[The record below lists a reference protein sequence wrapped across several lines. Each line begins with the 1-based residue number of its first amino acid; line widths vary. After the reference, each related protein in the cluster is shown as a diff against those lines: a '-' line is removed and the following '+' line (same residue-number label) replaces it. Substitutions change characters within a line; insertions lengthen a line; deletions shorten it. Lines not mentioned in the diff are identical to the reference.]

1 MEPAEYAYSKSKNT
15 NHSDFSIP
23 NDDLIRYWTLQENE
37 LDLLTQIRGQENKQY
52 FAFQICHLKKVGAFL
67 RAEET
72 PNHRV
77 LIWINKQLGF
87 PAEFAWASSMR
98 GATKHDYRKVILE
111 HLHWKEF
118 EEEEKTILSNWIT
131 SRVKCGDSRSE
142 MISNAPFEL
151 FKLKIVR
158 PSRSELDRF
167 VSTEILNAE
176 DQLFEMVARAIPK
189 RAAKDILSL
198 IAPKSSDDT
207 ARFFS
212 WIEPPI
218 DARADYIVA
227 WLHREAEYR
236 NIGVGKIDL
245 SHFLSRKRIEEL
257 SLSARK
263 YSQWELCRFSEPKR
277 LTLLACFLV
286 DSYAKLLD
294 SIIEMHD
301 KFMTIFYRKSMRSLE
316 KKLTVSR
323 KKSQKYRK
331 IILSAARLV
340 AEHQGE
346 DLLVA
351 RAKIDISALK
361 NAIEEVEKFE
371 VLEEVGAN
379 KEYSNRSG
387 KFKQYFRLFLWL
399 DFQAAPGH
407 ENIKTAIEYA
417 RSLSGIK
424 KSWLPEDCPHD
435 FIPNINL
442 KSMTNQAGKI
452 KRTLWEVHLAFEI
465 QTRLRARDLF
475 LSAAKRHNNFWD
487 AIKPPSAGDTNEVF
501 IDFKTA
507 MDRLKNE
514 HATEFQTLKAT
525 FKSNPFVYLQ
535 DKIFKVRKEPSRRPA
550 KSGKLS
556 LKEIIVSELGKQRI
570 ESVLSEIDKYTG
582 FSGVF
587 THHGSGECLSPERR
601 HVLHAS
607 LVAHATNLGI
617 MGMASATEGI
627 TADMISDLSKAY
639 LTPDNLRAAQ
649 KKVIDFQS
657 TLQSGNVWG
666 DGTFSSS
673 DGQRFALQG
682 SSLIADYH
690 PRYFGSNQ
698 KGFSVYT
705 HVSDRYT
712 VFHSQAISCLQ
723 REWVAVLDGLLRND
737 TSIQPRFHTTDTH
750 GYTDHMFAL
759 CWLLGFTFAPRI
771 KDVAAT
777 QIYRLKGDEYGDF
790 DKVFFETPIRFELIA
805 EQWQLILN
813 LTAALRG
820 QLIEAHT
827 VCTKLSANTSDRFS
841 QALMELGRLVKTIF
855 VLRYLHDSDLRGAI
869 QLQLNKGESR
879 HELARNVCFANR
891 GEFRSG
897 DLDELM
903 NKTTCLAFV
912 CNAIVTWNTLEI
924 GEILEQLRVRGKTWD
939 EMEASQVSPL
949 LHEHIIRTGTY
960 KFENLPS
967 EVQA

>member
-1 MEPAEYAYSKSKNT
+1 MEFSEYAYDNSKIN
-15 NHSDFSIP
+15 NFHSSIP
-23 NDDLIRYWTLQENE
+23 NDDLIRYWTLQESD
-37 LDLLTQIRGQENKQY
+37 LDLLTQIRGRENKQY
-52 FAFQICHLKKVGAFL
+52 FAFQICHLKKVGSFL
-67 RAEET
+67 RAEEF

-98 GATKHDYRKVILE
+98 GATKHDYRKIILD

-118 EEEEKTILSNWIT
+118 GEGEKAILSQWILN
-131 SRVKCGDSRSE
+131 RVKCGDSRTE
-142 MISNAPFEL
+142 MLSKAPNKL
-151 FKLKIVR
+151 FRLKVVR

-167 VSTEILNAE
+167 VSTEIQIAE
-176 DQLFEMVARAIPK
+176 DHLFEMVARAIPK
-189 RAAKDILSL
+189 RAAKEILSL
-198 IAPKSSDDT
+198 VAPKSSDEN
-207 ARFFS
+207 ASFFS
-212 WIEPPI
+212 WTEPPI

-227 WLHREAEYR
+227 WLRREGEYR
-236 NIGVGKIDL
+236 NLGVAKIDFSPL
-245 SHFLSRKRIEEL
+245 LSRKRIEEL
-257 SLSARK
+257 SLSAKK
-263 YSQWELCRFSEPKR
+263 YSQWELCRFAEPKR
-277 LTLLACFLV
+277 LTLLACYLV

-294 SIIEMHD
+294 SIVEMHD
-301 KFMTIFYRKSMRSLE
+301 KFMTLFHRKSMRSLE
-316 KKLTVSR
+316 KKLTISR
-323 KKSQKYRK
+323 KRSQKHRR
-331 IILSAARLV
+331 IILSAARIV
-340 AEHQGE
+340 VDHQGDE
-346 DLLVA
+346 LLAA
-351 RAKIDISALK
+351 RSTIDIETLR

-371 VLEEVGAN
+371 ILEEIGAN

-387 KFKQYFRLFLWL
+387 KFKQYFNLFLWL
-399 DFQAAPGH
+399 DFQTAPGH
-407 ENIKTAIEYA
+407 ESLKASIEYA

-424 KSWLPEDCPHD
+424 KVWLPEDSPHD
-435 FIPNINL
+435 FIPSANL
-442 KSMTNQAGKI
+442 KSLKNEVGEI
-452 KRTLWEVHLAFEI
+452 RRTLWEVHLGFEI

-487 AIKPPSAGDTNEVF
+487 AIKPSSTENESHAF
-501 IDFKTA
+501 IDFKIA
-507 MDRLKNE
+507 MDRLKDE
-514 HATEFQTLKAT
+514 HAIEFQNLKEN

-535 DKIFKVRKEPSRRPA
+535 DKIFKVRKEPPRRPA

-570 ESVLSEIDKYTG
+570 ESVLREIDKYTG
-582 FSGVF
+582 FSSVF
-587 THHGSGECLSPERR
+587 MHHGSGESLPSERR
-601 HVLHAS
+601 HVLHAT

-639 LTPDNLRAAQ
+639 LTPENLRAAQ

-690 PRYFGSNQ
+690 PRYFGYNQ

-771 KDVAAT
+771 KDVAST
-777 QIYRLKGDEYGDF
+777 RIYRLEDEEYGDF
-790 DKVFFETPIRFELIA
+790 EKVFIETPIRFELIA
-805 EQWQLILN
+805 EQWPLILS

-820 QLIEAHT
+820 QLLEAHT

-855 VLRYLHDSDLRGAI
+855 VLRYLHDSNLRGAI

-879 HELARNVCFANR
+879 HELARNICFANR
-891 GEFRSG
+891 GEFRTG

-924 GEILEQLRVRGKTWD
+924 GQILEQLRVRGKTWD
-939 EMEASQVSPL
+939 EMEVSQISPL
-949 LHEHIIRTGTY
+949 LHDHIIRTGTY